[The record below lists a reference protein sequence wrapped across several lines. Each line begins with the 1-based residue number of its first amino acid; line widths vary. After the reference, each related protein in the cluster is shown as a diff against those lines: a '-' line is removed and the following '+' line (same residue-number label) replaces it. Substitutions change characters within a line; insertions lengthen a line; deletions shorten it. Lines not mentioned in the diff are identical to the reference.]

1 MSAENERQG
10 PSRQQSI
17 CQRMMLQKVRT
28 YLEMIRFSHTV
39 FALPFALMGAVLAAG
54 GIPSR
59 DKLAWILVAMVGARS
74 GAMGMNRF
82 ADRDL
87 DGLNPRTQ
95 DRALPQGC
103 ISPGEALLFVGG
115 CFGLFLLA
123 AWMLNPLC
131 FALTPLAI
139 LIISGYSYTKR
150 FTTLSHL
157 ILGLSLAFA
166 PIGAWIAVTG
176 GIALPAVVLGGAV
189 VFWVAGFDILYAL
202 MDIDF
207 DRRNALFSI
216 PARLG
221 VNRGILIARLFH
233 ALTVLCLG
241 LLIPLS
247 KLGSVYTVGLFL
259 ASTLLLYEHWLLHRH
274 GLAKLDVAF
283 FNVNGVLSIGMF
295 LFTLGDLLLG

>member
-1 MSAENERQG
+1 
-10 PSRQQSI
+10 
-17 CQRMMLQKVRT
+17 MLQKLRT
-28 YLEMIRFSHTV
+28 YLEMIRFPHTV
-39 FALPFALMGAVLAAG
+39 FALPFALMGAVLAARG
-54 GIPSR
+54 VPSGR
-59 DKLAWILVAMVGARS
+59 TLFWILVAMVGARS

-87 DGLNPRTQ
+87 DRLNPRTQ
-95 DRALPQGC
+95 DRALPQGR
-103 ISPGEALLFVGG
+103 ISPGEALIFVGG
-115 CFGLFLLA
+115 SFALFLLA

-131 FALTPLAI
+131 FALAPLAI

-157 ILGLSLAFA
+157 ILGLCLAFG
-166 PIGAWIAVTG
+166 PTGAWIAVTG
-176 GIALPAVVLGGAV
+176 RVALPAAVLGGAV

-202 MDIDF
+202 MDIEF
-207 DRRNALFSI
+207 DRRSGLYSI

-221 VNRGILIARLFH
+221 VHGGILIARLFH
-233 ALTVLCLG
+233 ALTAACLG
-241 LLIPLS
+241 LLIPLLN
-247 KLGSVYTVGLFL
+247 LGPVYTVGLSL
-259 ASTLLLYEHWLLHRH
+259 AAALLLYEHWLLHRH